1 MRIRCGPASRPPQC
15 LRSRGV
21 TGMRSCVQAL
31 LTFLAIPLTWR
42 AADGQSP
49 PRPAFELV
57 RELHIAG
64 SSANLSPITF
74 LVPTG
79 AGGVVIGQRQDD
91 AVRLFD
97 STGASRGTLGRR
109 GEGPGEFRQILSGG
123 LNRDTVWVYDGSLYR
138 LTFFSIATGKY
149 LRGARVDPGAG
160 FPPTV
165 RAVFGP
171 DSLVFWGNGAPR
183 NGRRER
189 AWLRGQA
196 VQSGLLGSA
205 AVARPFEVIA
215 DFPPFGCFARAETA
229 GIGIPHCHRPTE
241 AVSGSGRRV
250 AVLTKPR
257 DAAADGYHVAI
268 VGTRGDTIY
277 SRSYRPPRFPMNP
290 QVYQRA
296 VDDLLVKVPASAKQA
311 ASLKAQMPSPSHYPP
326 ASFAFFD
333 DGDRL
338 WVGQRLEKG
347 QYWEIL
353 DPTGRVV
360 GDLRTPEGVALE
372 AAIKGWVWGVE
383 ADRDGVESV
392 VRFRLRVAPR

>member
-1 MRIRCGPASRPPQC
+1 
-15 LRSRGV
+15 
-21 TGMRSCVQAL
+21 MRSCVQAL

-49 PRPAFELV
+49 PRPAYELV

-347 QYWEIL
+347 QYWEVL

-383 ADRDGVESV
+383 TDRDGVESV
-392 VRFRLRVAPR
+392 VRFRLRVK

>member
-1 MRIRCGPASRPPQC
+1 MSHRFN
-15 LRSRGV
+15 
-21 TGMRSCVQAL
+21 AL
-31 LTFLAIPLTWR
+31 LAMLAVPQIWGVANGQAIPRSTY
-42 AADGQSP
+42 
-49 PRPAFELV
+49 ELV
-57 RELHIAG
+57 REVRIDG
-64 SSANLSPITF
+64 QIANLSPVTF
-74 LVPTG
+74 LVPTE
-79 AGGVVIGQRQDD
+79 AGGVVIGQRQD
-91 AVRLFD
+91 AALRIFD
-97 STGASRGTLGRR
+97 VTGATKGSLGRR
-109 GEGPGEFRQILSGG
+109 GEGPGEFRQILTGG
-123 LNRDTVWVYDGSLYR
+123 LRRDTVWVYDGSLYR
-138 LTFFSIATGKY
+138 ITFFSVSKGGL
-149 LRGARVDPGAG
+149 LRSVPVDPGAG

-250 AVLTKPR
+250 AVLTKLE
-257 DAAADGYHVAI
+257 DSAADGYHVA
-268 VGTRGDTIY
+268 VLSTGGDTIY

-296 VDDLLVKVPASAKQA
+296 VDDLLGKVPASAKQA

-383 ADRDGVESV
+383 TDRDGVESV
-392 VRFRLRVAPR
+392 VRFRLRVK

>member
-1 MRIRCGPASRPPQC
+1 
-15 LRSRGV
+15 
-21 TGMRSCVQAL
+21 MRSCVQAL

>member
-1 MRIRCGPASRPPQC
+1 MSHRFN
-15 LRSRGV
+15 
-21 TGMRSCVQAL
+21 AL
-31 LTFLAIPLTWR
+31 LAMLAVPQIWGVANGQAIPRSTY
-42 AADGQSP
+42 
-49 PRPAFELV
+49 ELV
-57 RELHIAG
+57 REVRIDG
-64 SSANLSPITF
+64 QIANLSPVTF
-74 LVPTG
+74 LVPTE
-79 AGGVVIGQRQDD
+79 AGGVVIGQRQD
-91 AVRLFD
+91 AALRIFD
-97 STGASRGTLGRR
+97 VTGATKGSLGRR
-109 GEGPGEFRQILSGG
+109 GEGPGEFRQILTGG
-123 LNRDTVWVYDGSLYR
+123 LRRDTVWVYDGSLYR
-138 LTFFSIATGKY
+138 ITFFSVSKGGL
-149 LRGARVDPGAG
+149 LRSVPVDPGAG

-196 VQSGLLGSA
+196 VQSGLFGSA

-250 AVLTKPR
+250 AVLTKLE
-257 DAAADGYHVAI
+257 DSAADGYHVA
-268 VGTRGDTIY
+268 VLSTGGDTIY

-296 VDDLLVKVPASAKQA
+296 VDDLLGKVPASAKQA

-383 ADRDGVESV
+383 TDRDGVESV
-392 VRFRLRVAPR
+392 VRFRLRVK

>member
-1 MRIRCGPASRPPQC
+1 MRITCGPSSRSPQR

-21 TGMRSCVQAL
+21 TGMRSCVRAL
-31 LTFLAIPLTWR
+31 LTLVAIPLTWR
-42 AADGQSP
+42 VADGQSP
-49 PRPAFELV
+49 PRPSYELV
-57 RELHIAG
+57 RELRIAG

-74 LVPTG
+74 LVPTE

-91 AVRLFD
+91 AIRLFE
-97 STGASRGTLGRR
+97 STGALKGTLGRR

-149 LRGARVDPGAG
+149 LRSVRVDPGAG

-165 RAVFGP
+165 RGVFGP
-171 DSLVFWGNGAPR
+171 DSLVLWGNGAPR
-183 NGRRER
+183 KGRRER

-196 VQSGLLGSA
+196 VRPGILGSA

-229 GIGIPHCHRPTE
+229 GSAIPHCHRPTE
-241 AVSGSGRRV
+241 AVSGNGRRV
-250 AVLTKPR
+250 AVLTKPQ
-257 DAAADGYHVAI
+257 DAAAEGYHAAVLSP
-268 VGTRGDTIY
+268 RGDTIY
-277 SRSYRPPRFPMNP
+277 SRSYHPPRFPMNP
-290 QVYQRA
+290 RVYQRA
-296 VDDLLVKVPASAKQA
+296 VDDLLARVPANAKQA
-311 ASLKAQMPSPSHYPP
+311 ASLRAQMPSPSHYPP

-383 ADRDGVESV
+383 TDRDGVESV
-392 VRFRLRVAPR
+392 VRFRLRVK